1 MKRIHL
7 FFLFLM
13 SLFPLTLC
21 AQTEYIQ
28 ANRDLP
34 WLRCHY
40 LYQYASLE
48 SDLMRPEG
56 LRFRRVV
63 LDIGKQSSFFYF
75 RTGYLAQLYCDSLQR
90 IGFSWRE
97 ASDKAIIRF
106 GYKGDYA
113 DKVYKNY
120 PQKGE
125 LRYIEPLGK
134 TFYYDEILEKPQ
146 WEMLSGKKQIEGY
159 ACQQAICSFRGRNW
173 TAWYTTAIPI
183 SDGPWKL
190 WGLPGLILEA
200 YDADNYYHFTFR
212 GIEQINEE
220 EPIQLIRRDWIKTTR
235 KHFKEL
241 QELEKKDVHAFSR
254 QVFGTDFMTIGKDGK
269 VVKDDKPDY
278 RPIYIEK

>member
-125 LRYIEPLGK
+125 LRYIEPLG
-134 TFYYDEILEKPQ
+134 
-146 WEMLSGKKQIEGY
+146 
-159 ACQQAICSFRGRNW
+159 
-173 TAWYTTAIPI
+173 
-183 SDGPWKL
+183 
-190 WGLPGLILEA
+190 
-200 YDADNYYHFTFR
+200 
-212 GIEQINEE
+212 
-220 EPIQLIRRDWIKTTR
+220 
-235 KHFKEL
+235 
-241 QELEKKDVHAFSR
+241 
-254 QVFGTDFMTIGKDGK
+254 
-269 VVKDDKPDY
+269 
-278 RPIYIEK
+278 